1 MAYSWAPATADV
13 ARLIADRVLDA
24 TDTVQTDFGAG
35 TIPTAAQVTALI
47 TPITEEVHAEA
58 GDIPTTPVD
67 LEPLAKFVAAQGVAA
82 WILNSW
88 FSEDPQGPELQRI
101 YEQNRDRLSKAVDD
115 VRSSGELGAGHDEPL
130 ALYGF
135 PSIANDPRTPLT
147 TWLTGF

>member
-1 MAYSWAPATADV
+1 MAYSWAPTTADV
-13 ARLIADRVLDA
+13 AQLIADRVLDA
-24 TDTVQTDFGAG
+24 TDTVQADFSAS

-58 GDIPTTPVD
+58 GDIPSTPVD
-67 LEPLAKFVAAQGVAA
+67 LTPLAKFVATQGVAA

-101 YEQNRDRLSKAVDD
+101 YEANRDRLTKAVDD
-115 VRSSGELGAGHDEPL
+115 VVSSGALGAGHDEPL

-135 PSIANDPRTPLT
+135 PSTATDPRTPIT
-147 TWLTGF
+147 TWLTNF